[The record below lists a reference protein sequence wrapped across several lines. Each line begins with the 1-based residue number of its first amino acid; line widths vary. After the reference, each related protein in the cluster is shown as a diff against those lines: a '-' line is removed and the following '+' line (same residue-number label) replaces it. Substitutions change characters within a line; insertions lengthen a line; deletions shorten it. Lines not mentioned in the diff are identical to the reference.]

1 MIKTKECIML
11 KRTPLFEQH
20 LALGAKM
27 VPFAGWEMPLQYGS
41 LVEEHHMVRKSSGV
55 FDVSHMRA
63 VDIEGV
69 QSTEFLRSLLA
80 NDIAKLKEDGQAL
93 YGCMLN
99 HQAQILDDLITYR
112 IKEDFYRIV
121 VNAGTTESDL
131 DWIQTNAV
139 SFEVKITPRYDL
151 AMLAIQ
157 GPEAL
162 NKLSGILPPTLGAS
176 IEALKPFKTLMYEGW
191 MVARTG
197 YTGEDGVE
205 ILLPNEDVTQFWNQL
220 VEAGVAPIGL
230 GARDTLRLEAGL
242 NLYTQDMDDTVTPL
256 DSNLAW
262 TVDVKDENRDFI
274 GKKTYLEQKAQGKNQ
289 KLVGVVLVD
298 KGVLRPKMKVYQDQ
312 AGTQLMGTLTS
323 GTFSPTL
330 SEGIGFAR
338 ITPQDDT
345 TCWIVIRGKTIQA
358 KIIRPPFLKAGKANF
373 EI

>member
-1 MIKTKECIML
+1 ML

-63 VDIEGV
+63 VDIEGA
-69 QSTEFLRSLLA
+69 QAANFLRVLLA
-80 NDIAKLKEDGQAL
+80 NDIAKLKDNGQAL

-112 IKEDFYRIV
+112 IKDDFYRVV

-131 DWIQTNAV
+131 DWMQTNAV
-139 SFEVKITPRYDL
+139 AFDVKITPRYDL

-162 NKLSGILPPTLGAS
+162 SKLNTILPPTLSTS
-176 IEALKPFKTLMYEGW
+176 IEALKPFKTLMYESW

-205 ILLPNEDVTQFWNQL
+205 ILLPNEEVVQFWNQL
-220 VEAGVAPIGL
+220 IEAGVTAIGL

-256 DSNLAW
+256 ASNLAW
-262 TVDVKDENRDFI
+262 TVDIKDESRDFI
-274 GKKTYLEQKAQGKNQ
+274 GKTAYLEQKAKGGGE
-289 KLVGVVLVD
+289 KLVGLVLMER
-298 KGVLRPKMKVYQDQ
+298 GVLRPKMKVYQDE
-312 AGTQLMGTLTS
+312 AATQPIGVLTS

-330 SEGIGFAR
+330 SEGIGLAR
-338 ITPQDDT
+338 IASQGDT
-345 TCWIVIRGKTIQA
+345 SCWILIRGKAIQA
-358 KIIRPPFLKAGKANF
+358 KIIKPPFLKAGKANF
-373 EI
+373 EL

>member
-1 MIKTKECIML
+1 ML

-69 QSTEFLRSLLA
+69 QATEFLRNLLA

-112 IKEDFYRIV
+112 IKEDFYRVV

-131 DWIQTNAV
+131 DWMQTNAV

-157 GPEAL
+157 GPEAI

-274 GKKTYLEQKAQGKNQ
+274 GKKTYLEQKAQGENK